1 LLEETEEPEPP
12 GRAAVTLAT
21 FTIEVPGSVEAFDTA
36 LNKEGPTRERMP
48 KRTTSLGASGSAW
61 FPTVRP

>member
-1 LLEETEEPEPP
+1 
-12 GRAAVTLAT
+12 VTLAT
-21 FTIEVPGSVEAFDTA
+21 FTMAVPGGVEAFVA
-36 LNKEGPTRERMP
+36 GINKDEPTRERMP